1 MLRGG
6 GTRDLCAAPQI
17 GLEASRHSL
26 LLWPL
31 ACREVTNLCLASPR
45 SQLLWVCVLLFLH
58 RSLGTSHT
66 NPRGR
71 GFLDLYIPKGGTVE
85 ISTFKDKS
93 NSTSHPQPLATYTCT
108 QDHLYRCTHTHT
120 PMHTQICTHKH
131 THACAHV
138 YTRACTHTPEK
149 LESTEPAA
157 LCQSV
162 AQCVFPHPQ
171 PPGLIGSYQ
180 RCPWFGRGRDPAS
193 EFFCPSPSAGREP
206 PGPQTAFVHPVN
218 AHWQPAARP
227 VL

>member
-1 MLRGG
+1 M
-6 GTRDLCAAPQI
+6 
-17 GLEASRHSL
+17 
-26 LLWPL
+26 
-31 ACREVTNLCLASPR
+31 
-45 SQLLWVCVLLFLH
+45 
-58 RSLGTSHT
+58 GTSHT

-120 PMHTQICTHKH
+120 HPCTHRYVH
-131 THACAHV
+131 TSTHMHLCM
-138 YTRACTHTPEK
+138 CTHGHAHTPQK
-149 LESTEPAA
+149 NWKA
-157 LCQSV
+157 QSQRPFV
-162 AQCVFPHPQ
+162 SLLHNVFPHPQ